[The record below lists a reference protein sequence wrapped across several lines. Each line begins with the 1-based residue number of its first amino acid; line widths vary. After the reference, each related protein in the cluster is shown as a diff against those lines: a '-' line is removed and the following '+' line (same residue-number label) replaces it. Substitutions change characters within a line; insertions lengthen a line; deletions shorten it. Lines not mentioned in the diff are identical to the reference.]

1 MNNNII
7 FLDVDEVAKTT
18 EKLEVIVKDEKLSA
32 DNIKVSIESLNLN
45 YKSDNSN
52 KLNDLALTI
61 YRKLKTISSIHD
73 NNILVLRKN
82 RETYIATSEK
92 VSKMFED
99 LG

>member
-61 YRKLKTISSIHD
+61 DRKLKTISSIHD

>member
-7 FLDVDEVAKTT
+7 FLDVDEVSKTT
-18 EKLEVIVKDEKLSA
+18 EKLEVIVKDEKLSS

-52 KLNDLALTI
+52 KLNDLSLTI
-61 YRKLKTISSIHD
+61 DRKLKTISSIHD

-82 RETYIATSEK
+82 REAYVATSEK

>member
-61 YRKLKTISSIHD
+61 DRKLKTISSIHD
-73 NNILVLRKN
+73 DNILVLNKN
-82 RETYIATSEK
+82 REAYVATSEK
-92 VSKMFED
+92 VSKMFDD

>member
-7 FLDVDEVAKTT
+7 FLDVDEVSKTT
-18 EKLEVIVKDEKLSA
+18 EKLEVIVKDEKLSS
-32 DNIKVSIESLNLN
+32 DNIKVSMESLNLN

-52 KLNDLALTI
+52 KLNDLSLTI
-61 YRKLKTISSIHD
+61 DRKLKTISSIHD

>member
-1 MNNNII
+1 MDNNIF

-61 YRKLKTISSIHD
+61 DRKLKTISSIHD

>member
-7 FLDVDEVAKTT
+7 FLDVDEVSKTT
-18 EKLEVIVKDEKLSA
+18 EKLEVIVEDEKLSS
-32 DNIKVSIESLNLN
+32 DNIKVSIGSLNLN

-61 YRKLKTISSIHD
+61 DRKLKTISSIHD

>member
-1 MNNNII
+1 MDNNIF

-52 KLNDLALTI
+52 KLNDLSLTI
-61 YRKLKTISSIHD
+61 DRKLKTISSIHD

>member
-61 YRKLKTISSIHD
+61 DRKLKTISSIHD

-82 RETYIATSEK
+82 RETYIATSER

>member
-52 KLNDLALTI
+52 KLNDFALTI
-61 YRKLKTISSIHD
+61 DRKLKTISSIHD

>member
-32 DNIKVSIESLNLN
+32 DNIKFSIESLNLN

-61 YRKLKTISSIHD
+61 DRKLKTISSIHD

>member
-92 VSKMFED
+92 VSKIFED

>member
-7 FLDVDEVAKTT
+7 FLDVDEVSKTT

-61 YRKLKTISSIHD
+61 DRKLKTISSIHD

>member
-32 DNIKVSIESLNLN
+32 DNIEVSIESLNLN

-61 YRKLKTISSIHD
+61 DRKLKTISSIHD

>member
-1 MNNNII
+1 MDNNIF
-7 FLDVDEVAKTT
+7 FLDVNEVAKTT

-52 KLNDLALTI
+52 KLNDLSLTI
-61 YRKLKTISSIHD
+61 DRKLKTISSIHD